1 MNRSFLFSLWLSL
14 AVVASPGIAF
24 SQPQGEA
31 VRPMSVVPTDE
42 PALAPSPLR
51 RGNAQEQQ
59 VPKVSNAGKTTQ
71 SDVTSTATALDLQS
85 QPSP

>member
-1 MNRSFLFSLWLSL
+1 MKRSSLLNLWLGI
-14 AVVASPGIAF
+14 VIVASPGMAF

-51 RGNAQEQQ
+51 RGNQEQQ
-59 VPKVSNAGKTTQ
+59 SLGSKVSNEGKTTQ
-71 SDVTSTATALDLQS
+71 SVPPTMLDLQS
-85 QPSP
+85 QLSPR